1 MTADEIVLRALRR
14 LGVAAHDE
22 PATAEQMALG
32 SQMLADLYAEFTT
45 FIDVDWTLADIPA
58 AAAHPLAAT
67 LAIDLAPMLG
77 VPAIEQRMSAFTRLC
92 TVIRPDTRDDDDYEP
107 ETVYY

>member
-32 SQMLADLYAEFTT
+32 RQVLDDLFNEFTS
-45 FIDVDWTLADIPA
+45 FIDVTWTLADIPA

-67 LAIDLAPMLG
+67 VAIDLAPMMG
-77 VPAIEQRMSAFTRLC
+77 VPAVEQRMSAFTRLC
-92 TVIRPDTRDDDDYEP
+92 AVIRPDTRDDEDYEP
-107 ETVYY
+107 DTVYY